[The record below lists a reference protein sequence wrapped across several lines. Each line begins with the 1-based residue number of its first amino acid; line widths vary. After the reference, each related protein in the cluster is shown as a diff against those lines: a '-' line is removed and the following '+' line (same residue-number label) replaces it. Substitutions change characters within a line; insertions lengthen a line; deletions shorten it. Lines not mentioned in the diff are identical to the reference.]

1 MQEHRTKGPSL
12 RLVLSLVVAVGPFLH
27 QGVESFL
34 TTPPSSTRCHA
45 NDRSF
50 LQVSTPSSASAASTA
65 TTPTSNNLEQKVKL
79 LKAVLQKEYVSF
91 FDPMERDY
99 YSDAVTF
106 DDPLSSL
113 AGVEAYQKNVDML
126 AARTTFGDFVFRDA
140 SIILHSVTGG
150 DVVENTDGSGASSS
164 SVSDITTRWTLR
176 MTLKVLPWT
185 PTARFSGVSIYK
197 IGLGGPKGVQI
208 LKQTDYWDSI
218 NMVPGG
224 TYQGVGKGAA
234 FQDFLQ
240 QLKPENMQAIAAAP
254 ELPFTLLR
262 RSQDYQVRR
271 YPAYTAVMAEYE
283 RRDEGFTEL
292 GVYTTGMQPLAPA
305 LMEVTD
311 EKNNDSD
318 DSSVKTMAWPL
329 VFAAPGSDTPPTV
342 TVKEGIVVS
351 AASKCKLVTVSAKTV
366 AVGSFSDAS
375 VAPVVRKAD
384 IALRACLRRDGID
397 VPADTEGRFKF
408 AQYDAVYSMGKRRG
422 EVWIELEDGGHPW

>member
-1 MQEHRTKGPSL
+1 MQQHRTKNL
-12 RLVLSLVVAVGPFLH
+12 RLILFLLVVVGPFLQ

-34 TTPPSSTRCHA
+34 TAPSSSKRCHA
-45 NDRSF
+45 KGRSF
-50 LQVSTPSSASAASTA
+50 LQVSTPSSSSAASTSTTSPA
-65 TTPTSNNLEQKVKL
+65 TNLEQKVKL

-99 YSDAVTF
+99 YSEKVTF

-113 AGVEAYQKNVDML
+113 AGVDAYQKNVDML
-126 AARTTFGDFVFRDA
+126 AARTTFGNFVFRDA
-140 SIILHSVTGG
+140 SIILHSVIGG
-150 DVVENTDGSGASSS
+150 DVVENE
-164 SVSDITTRWTLR
+164 VMDITTRWTLR

-197 IGLGGPKGVQI
+197 VGTGGPKGVQI

-224 TYQGVGKGAA
+224 TYVGVSKVEAFKDFAA
-234 FQDFLQ
+234 QLQD
-240 QLKPENMQAIAAAP
+240 ENMQAVAAAP

-262 RSQDYQVRR
+262 RSKDYQVRR

-305 LMEVTD
+305 LMEVSD
-311 EKNNDSD
+311 EKNDESE
-318 DSSVKTMAWPL
+318 SSAKTMAWPL
-329 VFAAPGSDTPPTV
+329 VFAPPGSDTPPTV
-342 TVKEGIVVS
+342 TVKEGLVVS
-351 AASKCKLVTVSAKTV
+351 AASKCKLITVPAKTV

-397 VPADTEGRFKF
+397 VPAATEGRFKF

>member
-1 MQEHRTKGPSL
+1 MQQHRTKG
-12 RLVLSLVVAVGPFLH
+12 LSLGLILCLLVTLLEL
-27 QGVESFL
+27 GVESFV
-34 TTPPSSTRCHA
+34 TTSPSATQRHHPA
-45 NDRSF
+45 KDRSF
-50 LQVSTPSSASAASTA
+50 LQLSSSASTSSTTSTTTASA
-65 TTPTSNNLEQKVKL
+65 SNLEEKVRL
-79 LKAVLQKEYVSF
+79 LKQCLEKEYVSF

-99 YSDAVTF
+99 YSADVTF

-113 AGVEAYQKNVDML
+113 AGVDAYQKNVDML
-126 AARTTFGDFVFRDA
+126 AARTTLGKFVFRDA

-150 DVVENTDGSGASSS
+150 DVIDNA
-164 SVSDITTRWTLR
+164 VSDITTRWTLR

-197 IGLGGPKGVQI
+197 VGKGGPKGVQV

-224 TYQGVGKGAA
+224 TYQGVGKDKALK
-234 FQDFLQ
+234 DFVQ

-262 RSQDYQVRR
+262 RCDDYQVRR
-271 YPAYTAVMAEYE
+271 YPAYTAVITEYE

-292 GVYTTGMQPLAPA
+292 GVYTAGMKPLAPA
-305 LMEVTD
+305 LMEVSD
-311 EKNNDSD
+311 EQNEASAAQP
-318 DSSVKTMAWPL
+318 KTMAWPL
-329 VFAAPGSDTPPTV
+329 AFAAPGSDAPPTV
-342 TVKEGIVVS
+342 TVKES
-351 AASKCKLVTVSAKTV
+351 MDAQTAEKCKLITVPAKTV

-397 VPADTEGRFKF
+397 VPASTEGRFKF

-422 EVWIELEDGGHPW
+422 EVWIELQDGGHPW

>member
-1 MQEHRTKGPSL
+1 MQQHRTKSL
-12 RLVLSLVVAVGPFLH
+12 RLILSLLVAVGPFL
-27 QGVESFL
+27 QGVESFQP
-34 TTPPSSTRCHA
+34 TPLSSTRRHA
-45 NDRSF
+45 SF
-50 LQVSTPSSASAASTA
+50 LQVSTPSSPSSSAASS
-65 TTPTSNNLEQKVKL
+65 TTSSTSASGLEQKVKL

-99 YSDAVTF
+99 YSEKVTF

-113 AGVEAYQKNVDML
+113 AGVDAYQKNVDML
-126 AARTTFGDFVFRDA
+126 AARTTFGDFVFKDA
-140 SIILHSVTGG
+140 SIILHSVIGG
-150 DVVENTDGSGASSS
+150 EVVDNE
-164 SVSDITTRWTLR
+164 VMDITTRWTLR

-197 IGLGGPKGVQI
+197 VGIGGPKGVQV

-224 TYQGVGKGAA
+224 TYVGVGKGEA
-234 FQDFLQ
+234 FKDFLA
-240 QLKPENMQAIAAAP
+240 QLQDENMQAVAAAP

-262 RSQDYQVRR
+262 RSKDYQVRR

-305 LMEVTD
+305 LMEVSD
-311 EKNNDSD
+311 EKNDDSD
-318 DSSVKTMAWPL
+318 NSLPKTMAWPL
-329 VFAAPGSDTPPTV
+329 VFASPGSDTPPTV
-342 TVKEGIVVS
+342 TVKEGLQVS
-351 AASKCKLVTVSAKTV
+351 AASKCQLITVPAKTV

-397 VPADTEGRFKF
+397 VPVGTEGRFKF